1 MPSQARRWTRQQL
14 PARSAVTLRA
24 ESRRH
29 PFESGSLCF
38 YDLFPSRFISKWLLF
53 ACNRLGNSSRTV
65 TRQPTAECLGE
76 RYFTQLS
83 SPCREAPAVG
93 GVCSSPADA
102 WGCLSTDWL
111 SALPARGRFYQRYC
125 CGTSLKTDVG
135 SHLSGSTRVR
145 FTTSQPAAQQR
156 RLLNSSFPG
165 KGRQLLRHKEVS
177 VG

>member
-38 YDLFPSRFISKWLLF
+38 CDLFPSRFISKWLLF
-53 ACNRLGNSSRTV
+53 ACNRLSDSSRTV

-102 WGCLSTDWL
+102 WACRSTERL

-145 FTTSQPAAQQR
+145 FTTSQPAARQR

-165 KGRQLLRHKEVS
+165 KGRQLLRHEEVS